1 MKTTIDAA
9 GRVVV
14 PKALRRAIG
23 LQPGSEVEM
32 RVSDGRIEM
41 EPAPLDVRMERTGRN
56 QEIPA
61 SHQRQGSRP
70 NLSTRESRYETNPAN
85 LSGQTQQP
93 ATGRPIGL
101 GQRVAPIHGT
111 TVVMGTAR

>member
-41 EPAPLDVRMERTGRN
+41 EPAPLDVRMERRGDLLVAVPAKPVSPM
-56 QEIPA
+56 PA
-61 SHQRQGSRP
+61 SAVEETVASLRVDFSRQ
-70 NLSTRESRYETNPAN
+70 
-85 LSGQTQQP
+85 
-93 ATGRPIGL
+93 
-101 GQRVAPIHGT
+101 
-111 TVVMGTAR
+111 ARRRR